1 MPGGDL
7 LLQLSLYFAINK
19 AESKLFSLR
28 YLEFKTIVTG
38 TVHRNTLSSWFEQ
51 KSDFCQQPKSRV
63 NGSYLR
69 AMLDGCF
76 YQSENRFPHVSL

>member
-7 LLQLSLYFAINK
+7 LLQLSLYFPINQ

-51 KSDFCQQPKSRV
+51 KSDFC
-63 NGSYLR
+63 
-69 AMLDGCF
+69 
-76 YQSENRFPHVSL
+76 